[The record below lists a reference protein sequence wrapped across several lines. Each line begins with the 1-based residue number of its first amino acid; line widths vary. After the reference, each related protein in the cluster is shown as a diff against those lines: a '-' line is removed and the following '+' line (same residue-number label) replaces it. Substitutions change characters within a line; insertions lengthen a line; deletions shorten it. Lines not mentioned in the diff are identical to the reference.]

1 MNLLI
6 YLASAGDSA
15 RIDVSLISALQ
26 EEKKTRKFYF
36 GLGNGQW

>member
-6 YLASAGDSA
+6 LVSAGDSA
-15 RIDVSLISALQ
+15 RIDISLISALQ